1 MRSACKKLCL
11 RCGLLAQV
19 LLHCLGRQLAAGL
32 RTALGDRL
40 LRTPASLG
48 QSTPGPGRCPCCCP
62 EPLSPRPDFPY
73 MGNQPCPAWSRVKW
87 GGPTW
92 VQGERARF
100 MGQWRGE
107 GGGTIGS
114 WPRDSLTVCG
124 ITATGSGGP
133 AVALLFVVFP
143 SAPGSRRP
151 QLSIA
156 PHGPRLTRRAEL
168 EGKEG
173 LGQ

>member
-1 MRSACKKLCL
+1 
-11 RCGLLAQV
+11 
-19 LLHCLGRQLAAGL
+19 
-32 RTALGDRL
+32 
-40 LRTPASLG
+40 
-48 QSTPGPGRCPCCCP
+48 
-62 EPLSPRPDFPY
+62 
-73 MGNQPCPAWSRVKW
+73 
-87 GGPTW
+87 
-92 VQGERARF
+92 

-156 PHGPRLTRRAEL
+156 PQGPRLTRRAEL

-173 LGQ
+173 LGQEQPCSLLPPPEGGHGHPARHQAPGDAPAGLSSWAPLPSAATS